1 MYKLTQW
8 QWWCGWKC
16 ANCNKANIF
25 SWWSIVSNDDKAA
38 QSHLSWTPVEFKSLV
53 WVSTLQVCLHWLSE
67 GRDSPDA
74 VTIFLLS
81 HTSLLVQSLHDDS
94 PQSWQFP
101 VSEFVTEC
109 QTCPSCKNS
118 SSCFRGIPVGWCLL
132 KTAFNEA
139 SVRSA
144 LISQGLGELFVKQ
157 LSQDPGAV
165 HPDDTSSPFR
175 LGSENHSFFNA
186 G

>member
-1 MYKLTQW
+1 MGGNVQTEIKPTSSLGGLLFLMMTKLHNLI
-8 QWWCGWKC
+8 CRELL
-16 ANCNKANIF
+16 
-25 SWWSIVSNDDKAA
+25 WSSR
-38 QSHLSWTPVEFKSLV
+38 V
-53 WVSTLQVCLHWLSE
+53 WFGFSTLQVCLHWLSE
-67 GRDSPDA
+67 GRDSQVA
-74 VTIFLLS
+74 AALFLLS
-81 HTSLLVQSLHDDS
+81 HTSLFVQSLHDDF

-139 SVRSA
+139 SVRST

-157 LSQDPGAV
+157 LSQDPGTV